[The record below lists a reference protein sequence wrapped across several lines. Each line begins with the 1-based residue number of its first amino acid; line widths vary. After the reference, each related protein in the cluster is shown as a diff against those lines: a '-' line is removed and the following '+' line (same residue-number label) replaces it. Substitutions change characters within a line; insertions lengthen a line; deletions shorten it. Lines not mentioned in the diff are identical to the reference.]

1 MKNRITIRM
10 GASRFDAV
18 INLKEKGILIYD
30 LRNLNKKQEKDFRVE
45 LVAQFRE
52 ASLQQ

>member
-10 GASRFDAV
+10 GASRFDV
-18 INLKEKGILIYD
+18 IANLGDRIVAYDVRKMSKADEKKL
-30 LRNLNKKQEKDFRVE
+30 RVE

-52 ASLQQ
+52 AQ

>member
-1 MKNRITIRM
+1 VKNRITIRM

-18 INLKEKGILIYD
+18 INLGDRIMVYD
-30 LRNLNKKQEKDFRVE
+30 LKNLSKKQEKDFRVE

-52 ASLQQ
+52 AGLQIN